1 MTTFHDLRIAL
12 LDSYMDG
19 EIDDDEFL
27 VLWQVYQSKNYD
39 FPYED
44 YGQFS
49 LDKMDETECRADFDS
64 RRQTSHFLSTPW
76 GFQTSLPVLSE
87 QYATEWRACAWY

>member
-1 MTTFHDLRIAL
+1 MTTFRDLRIAL

-27 VLWQVYQSKNYD
+27 VLWPVNQSKNTD

-44 YGQFS
+44 YG
-49 LDKMDETECRADFDS
+49 K
-64 RRQTSHFLSTPW
+64 FL
-76 GFQTSLPVLSE
+76 
-87 QYATEWRACAWY
+87 